1 MQAIN
6 RLGKVVLLL
15 GMSAMTGCLFTV
27 DSDRD
32 TGDSQ
37 WSDHQVARIEPG
49 QTTESWVRTTF
60 GEPERRTEYE
70 DGSTVWHYENTSRVD
85 TEVGL
90 FLLFHIDVESR
101 EEQHLAVE
109 MKNGVVLDY
118 WVENRRH

>member
-1 MQAIN
+1 MQAMN
-6 RLGKVVLLL
+6 WLGRAMLLL
-15 GMSAMTGCLFTV
+15 GITAMTGCLFTV

-32 TGDSQ
+32 SGGSQ
-37 WSDHQVARIEPG
+37 WSDQELARIQPG

-60 GEPERRTEYE
+60 GEPKRRTEYE
-70 DGSTVWHYENTSRVD
+70 DGSSVWHYENTSRVD

-109 MKNGVVLDY
+109 MKDAVVSDY
-118 WVENRRH
+118 WVETRRH